1 MSHRE
6 SFLARLPV
14 GRVRPPPRPSGPALP
29 PPQDPAGE
37 FLRRLDEG
45 GAAVHRV
52 DGAEAAAARAV
63 EIVRRAGA
71 ERAGLAE
78 LGPELEGPLRRAAAA
93 AGLELVPAGDG
104 CDPAAVE
111 PLPAGI
117 TRAELAV
124 AQTGALVQVAR
135 PGGGRLLSLLPPL
148 HVALVCVQDLLPAM
162 EDLAAALVDRSRF
175 PEGPPPA
182 VSLIGGPSKTGD
194 IEAVIVLG
202 VHGPGRLEVVL
213 WG

>member
-1 MSHRE
+1 VSDRE
-6 SFLARLPV
+6 TFLARLAV
-14 GRVRPPPRPSGPALP
+14 GRVRPPQRPLGPALP
-29 PPQDPAGE
+29 PPVDPAAE
-37 FLRRLDEG
+37 FMSRLQEG
-45 GAAVHRV
+45 GAAVHREAE
-52 DGAEAAAARAV
+52 AEAAAARAV

-71 ERAGLAE
+71 GRAGLAE
-78 LGPELEGPLRRAAAA
+78 LGAELEGPLRRAAAA

-104 CDPAAVE
+104 CDPAAIE

-117 TRAELAV
+117 TRPELAV

-148 HVALVCVQDLLPAM
+148 HVALVYLQDVLPTM
-162 EDLAAALVDRSRF
+162 EDLAAALVDQSRF
-175 PEGPPPA
+175 PDGPPPA